1 MWKCGNCGTVN
12 SSGGHCGVCGTR
24 LPAENAGTA
33 KVFAWVMTLFVFVL
47 MVVLIQRDN
56 PSYMIQKLGE
66 KGYRV
71 YGPFPEDRDR

>member
-1 MWKCGNCGTVN
+1 M
-12 SSGGHCGVCGTR
+12 
-24 LPAENAGTA
+24 A
-33 KVFAWVMTLFVFVL
+33 LFVFVL
-47 MVVLIQRDN
+47 MVVLIQRDD